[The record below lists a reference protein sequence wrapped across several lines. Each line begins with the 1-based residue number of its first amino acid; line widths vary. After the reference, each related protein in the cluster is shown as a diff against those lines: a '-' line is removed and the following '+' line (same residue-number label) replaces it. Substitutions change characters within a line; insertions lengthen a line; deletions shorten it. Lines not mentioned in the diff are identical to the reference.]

1 MQTRKILFIGMTLA
15 LAACQPAPGPA
26 LPTLV
31 PTLALP
37 GTPVVADQTAGPAVE
52 PTATQG
58 PPRELIVCQANEPD
72 SLYRYAEA
80 SGDRAGIFEALYDGP
95 IDQTRFSFSPVI
107 LEDLPTL
114 ANGGLELRE
123 VEVEPGDTVVDANT
137 LQITSLAEGV
147 NLALTDGRTMVYSGD
162 ESVEVLQVVATF
174 RLRPGLLW
182 SDGQQVTADDSF
194 FSYQLAQ
201 YFDSPTS
208 KFVTERTEA
217 YEVVDARTVRWTG
230 LAGWR
235 DLDYQLR
242 FFAPMPAHLYADINP
257 SEVRGNAEA
266 NERPIGWG
274 PFRLADW
281 VRGDRLVLE
290 RNPNYFRAAEGLP
303 RVDRVIFRF
312 GLTPEQTLADLR
324 AGLCHIG
331 SENAGFASFIGEL
344 RESQEAGALQPQFV
358 AGTTYEHLDFGIRPA
373 DGYRR
378 AAGLDLFEDVNV
390 RRAIAHCLDREAMLA
405 TLQGGVGVVANS
417 YVPDSHPWYGGD
429 ELALYASNAG
439 LGQQLLAEAGWADN
453 NGDGVRERAGVRL
466 ALSLTTGPDTSP
478 FRQELMRLVADQLL
492 ANCGVEISPNW
503 QTQDVLYAS
512 WPAGPLFGRQF
523 DLGAFPWRAGHTP
536 PCELYLTRAI
546 PDELNP
552 AGVNNLGYS
561 NPAFDQACE
570 RALTSFDPDTE
581 RENHVAAQVLFSQEL
596 PSLPLFFRVRVG
608 VARPEVEGY
617 ALDGYSPSDLW
628 NLEAIS
634 VPPGLP

>member
-1 MQTRKILFIGMTLA
+1 MRERNPLFVLVAMA
-15 LAACQPAPGPA
+15 LVACQPTGPGPA
-26 LPTLV
+26 VPTLV
-31 PTLALP
+31 PTLAP
-37 GTPVVADQTAGPAVE
+37 VGTGVVGEATSAAPA

-58 PPRELIVCQANEPD
+58 PPRELVVCQEAEPAT
-72 SLYRYAEA
+72 LYRYAEA
-80 SGDRAGIFEALYDGP
+80 SSDRAGIFEALYDGP
-95 IDQTRFSFSPVI
+95 IDQTGFAFTPVI

-114 ANGGLELRE
+114 ANGGLELRA

-147 NLALTDGRTMVYSGD
+147 NLALADGRTIVYSGD
-162 ESVEVLQVVATF
+162 EPIEVLQLVATF
-174 RLRPGLLW
+174 RLRPGVLW
-182 SDGQQVTADDSF
+182 SDGQQLTADDSF

-235 DLDYQLR
+235 DLDYQMR

-257 SEVRGNAEA
+257 SEVRNNTEA

-312 GLTPEQTLADLR
+312 GLAPEQVLADLR
-324 AGLCHIG
+324 AGLCDIG
-331 SENAGFASFIGEL
+331 AENAGFASLLGEL
-344 RESQEAGALQPQFV
+344 REAEAAGTLQPQFV

-373 DGYRR
+373 EGYRR
-378 AAGLDLFEDVNV
+378 AAGVDLFADVNV
-390 RRAIAHCLDREAMLA
+390 RRAIAHCLDREAMLEA
-405 TLQGGVGVVANS
+405 LQGGVGAVANT
-417 YVPDSHPWYGGD
+417 YVPETHPWYAGD
-429 ELALYASNAG
+429 ELALYAFNAE

-453 NGDGVRERAGVRL
+453 TGDGVRERAGVRL
-466 ALSLTTGPDTSP
+466 ALNLTTGPESSP
-478 FRQELMRLVADQLL
+478 FRQALVQLVSEQL
-492 ANCGVEISPNW
+492 RANCGVEVSPNW
-503 QTQDVLYAS
+503 QTQEVLYAS
-512 WPAGPLFGRQF
+512 WPTGPLFGRQF

-570 RALTSFDPDTE
+570 RALTNFDPEVE
-581 RENHVAAQVLFSQEL
+581 RDSHIEAQVIFSQEL
-596 PSLPLFFRVRVG
+596 PSLPLFFRVRIG
-608 VARPEVEGY
+608 VTRPEVEGY
-617 ALDGYSPSDLW
+617 QLDGYSPSDLW
-628 NLEAIS
+628 NLEAIGVS
-634 VPPGLP
+634 P